1 MDFSDI
7 SARLRK
13 QREEETDAPATVN
26 FEESY
31 RVRARMVGVLLRDA
45 RTSAQRSVEDCAR
58 VLHVEP
64 ELAEMWE
71 YGEATPTLPQLEI
84 LAYYLD
90 VPVSHFWSATTL
102 QAENEERTYAQ
113 SEYLAL
119 RDRMVGALLRQA
131 RQDAGMSLEALGE
144 RSGLSTDTIE
154 QYELGEQP
162 LPLNVLTVLA
172 NAVNKN
178 VSYFLESSSHIG
190 EWLALREAANRLAE
204 LPDELRRFVTNPLNR
219 GFIEIAIMF
228 SQMPTDKLRKVGES
242 FLDITM

>member
-1 MDFSDI
+1 MDFSNI

-13 QREEETDAPATVN
+13 QRDEQTEMPATAD

-31 RVRARMVGVLLRDA
+31 RVRAHMVGVLLRDA
-45 RTSAQRSVEDCAR
+45 RISAQRSAEDCAR
-58 VLHVEP
+58 LLHVEP
-64 ELAEMWE
+64 EMVEMWE
-71 YGEATPTLPQLEI
+71 YGDETPALPQLEI

-102 QAENEERTYAQ
+102 QSEKAERTHAQ

-119 RDRMVGALLRQA
+119 RDRMIGVLLRQA
-131 RQDAGMSLEALGE
+131 RENAEMSLEALGE
-144 RSGLSTDTIE
+144 LSGLSAEAIAR
-154 QYELGEQP
+154 YELGEQS

-172 NAVNKN
+172 NGVNKN
-178 VSYFLESSSHIG
+178 LSYFLESSSHIG
-190 EWLALREAANRLAE
+190 EWLALREAANRMAE

-219 GFIEIAIMF
+219 GFIEIAMMF
-228 SQMPTDKLRKVGES
+228 SQMPTDKLRKIGEN

>member
-1 MDFSDI
+1 MDFSNI

-13 QREEETDAPATVN
+13 QQDEQTEMPATAD

-31 RVRARMVGVLLRDA
+31 RVRAHMVGVLLRDA
-45 RTSAQRSVEDCAR
+45 RISAQRSVEDCAAL
-58 VLHVEP
+58 LHVEP
-64 ELAEMWE
+64 EMVEMWE
-71 YGEATPTLPQLEI
+71 YGDETPALPQLEI

-102 QAENEERTYAQ
+102 QSEKAERTHAQ

-119 RDRMVGALLRQA
+119 RDRMIGVLLRQA
-131 RQDAGMSLEALGE
+131 RENAEMSLEALGE
-144 RSGLSTDTIE
+144 LSGLSAEAIAR
-154 QYELGEQP
+154 YELGEQS

-172 NAVNKN
+172 NGVNKN
-178 VSYFLESSSHIG
+178 ISYFLESSSHIG
-190 EWLALREAANRLAE
+190 EWLALREAANRMAE

-219 GFIEIAIMF
+219 GFIEIAMMF
-228 SQMPTDKLRKVGES
+228 SQMPTDKLRKIGEN